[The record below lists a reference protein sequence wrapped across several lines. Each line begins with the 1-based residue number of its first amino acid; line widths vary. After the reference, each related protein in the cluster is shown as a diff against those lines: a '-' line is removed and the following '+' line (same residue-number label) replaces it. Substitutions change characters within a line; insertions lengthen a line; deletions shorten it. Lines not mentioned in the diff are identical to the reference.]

1 MKDKEIL
8 KDREIALKILHTID
22 TKDAYSNL
30 TINSELKDKN
40 LSSLDRGFITEL
52 VYGTLENSIYIDYII
67 SKFSTTK
74 LNKINKWTINILRLG
89 IYQIMFLDKVPDFAA
104 VNESVN
110 LAKKYSIK
118 TAGFTNAILRN
129 VLRNKENIEL
139 PDKKKE
145 FVKYLS
151 IKYSHAE
158 WMVNRFLTYFT
169 KEFTEDLLKANNERP
184 DFYLRIN
191 TLKTNV
197 EDCIKSLSE
206 KNIEVK
212 RNEKI
217 AEAITVKGINQLEEL
232 EEFKAGLIHVQDFG
246 SMLVSRVLNPQE
258 GEYIVDVCCAPGG
271 KTTHMAQLMNNKGK
285 ILARDVYE
293 HKLRLV
299 KNNAKRLGVNIIQTE
314 EFDGMKL
321 DKNLIGKADKVLVDA
336 PCSGLGII
344 RRKPEIKYRKK
355 ADDLTELRK
364 MQLSI
369 LNNASEYVKPN
380 GELIYSTCTIDPNE
394 NESVIEEFLKGK
406 SNYKLMDIE
415 GFDEFKR
422 KDGTIQLYPNV
433 HNTDGFYI
441 ARLKR
446 V

>member
-191 TLKTNV
+191 TLKTSI